1 MPNSG
6 KVQQNMEKT
15 YVNYTPVLDD
25 AASVIKE
32 VHFIFP
38 GGMDYVPQWVT
49 EELSSNPYFGL
60 C

>member
-1 MPNSG
+1 MSN
-6 KVQQNMEKT
+6 T
-15 YVNYTPVLDD
+15 RLDFTPILDD
-25 AASVIKE
+25 TNSVIKE

-49 EELSSNPYFGL
+49 EELSANPYFGL